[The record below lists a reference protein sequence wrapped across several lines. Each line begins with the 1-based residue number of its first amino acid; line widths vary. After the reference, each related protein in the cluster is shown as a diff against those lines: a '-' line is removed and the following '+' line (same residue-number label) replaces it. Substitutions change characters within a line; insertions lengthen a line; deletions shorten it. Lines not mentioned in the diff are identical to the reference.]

1 MKHSLFL
8 LGRVVA
14 LGVSVAAVGC
24 GDDTTTDGTT
34 SGGDGTC
41 APGASCPAVTSECIA
56 LVDNTGKDKFALRI
70 TQLTLSRPAALT
82 NQVITQLLAQGVTL
96 NLPNCLSE
104 SGHATLKGDG
114 MFSWVLEFDKTSGM
128 LRTGGASPE
137 ADPTQGYC
145 FVNETIQTI
154 PVAPFTVSAPIEGGK
169 FAIEMGMDVT
179 VPIFQPG
186 GASTILLP
194 LSKARIFN
202 ASISSDNNC
211 IGKYNAE
218 GLRPGNLCLP
228 EDAAPRYIDGADL
241 DGYVTLENADKVM
254 VDALKQSLCVLLS
267 ADAATYGDGVAAG
280 QHCKRDAMNNITFKG
295 DWCSTTDSDATA
307 TCADAVKLGAK
318 FAASAVSVKPSCP

>member
-14 LGVSVAAVGC
+14 LGVSVAALGC

-34 SGGDGTC
+34 SGGGTC
-41 APGASCPAVTSECIA
+41 APGAGCPAVESECIA

-70 TQLTLSRPAALT
+70 TQLSLSRPAALT
-82 NQVITQLLAQGVTL
+82 NQVITTLLAQGVTL

-104 SGHATLKGDG
+104 AGPASLKGDG
-114 MFSWVLEFDKTSGM
+114 MFSWVLEFDKASGM

-145 FVNETIQTI
+145 FVNETIQNI
-154 PVAPFTVSAPIEGGK
+154 PVSPFTVSAPIDGSGK
-169 FAIEMGMDVT
+169 FEIAMGMDVT
-179 VPIFQPG
+179 VPIFQPNN
-186 GASTILLP
+186 AATILLP

-202 ASISSDNNC
+202 ATISSDNNC
-211 IGKYNAE
+211 IGKFNAE
-218 GLRPGNLCLP
+218 GLSPNNLCLP

-241 DGYVTLENADKVM
+241 DGYVTLENADDVM

-267 ADAATYGDGVAAG
+267 ADTPTYGDGMG
-280 QHCKRDAMNNITFKG
+280 HCKRDAMNNIVFKG
-295 DWCSTTDSDATA
+295 DWCSTSDTAATA
-307 TCADAVKLGAK
+307 DCADAVKLGAK
-318 FAASAVSVKPSCP
+318 FAAAAVSVKASCP